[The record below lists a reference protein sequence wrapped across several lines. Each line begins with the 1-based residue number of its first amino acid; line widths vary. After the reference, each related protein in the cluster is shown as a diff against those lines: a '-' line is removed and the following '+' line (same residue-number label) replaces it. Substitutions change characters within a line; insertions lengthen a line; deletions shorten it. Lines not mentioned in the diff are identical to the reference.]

1 MANIIDI
8 TVSPRTAVGTGAVNR
23 LRKEG
28 IIPGVVYGKGR
39 ENVNV
44 QLDRKSFSKVLQNSS
59 SDNILVNLS
68 IDGAA
73 QLALVQEVQHDYIKS
88 TVTHV
93 DFHAINADEEIHA
106 AAPIHLTGEPA
117 GAKFGGLLEL
127 HLHSLEVRCL
137 PKHLPEK
144 LTADVSHLNVGDA
157 LHVSDLKLP
166 EGVRVKLDGAI
177 VVAAVSQPRVEES
190 TPSAAP
196 AADAKAAAGKAA
208 DAKAP
213 AKK

>member
-39 ENVNV
+39 EKVNV